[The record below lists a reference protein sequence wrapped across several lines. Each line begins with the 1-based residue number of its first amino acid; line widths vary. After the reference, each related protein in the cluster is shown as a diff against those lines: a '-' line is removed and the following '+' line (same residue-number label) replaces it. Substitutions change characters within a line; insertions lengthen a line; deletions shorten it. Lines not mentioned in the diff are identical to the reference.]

1 MPVHPHR
8 TPCRFIRT
16 ARHAGSVHSLKS
28 VRLLNLSHV
37 ETEIALPGTRRIREA
52 LAQASADMLGF
63 YEIQPRSRPFDQ
75 PVARVWDATGQKSFC
90 PARHFFTESCCVVA
104 GHSF

>member
-1 MPVHPHR
+1 MHAGGGDYRAVPVHPHR

-37 ETEIALPGTRRIREA
+37 ETEVALPGTRRIREP
-52 LAQASADMLGF
+52 LAQASPDLLGF
-63 YEIQPRSRPFDQ
+63 YVINPVVDYLTSQWLEYGTQPAKSRS
-75 PVARVWDATGQKSFC
+75 ARLAIL
-90 PARHFFTESCCVVA
+90 
-104 GHSF
+104 

>member
-37 ETEIALPGTRRIREA
+37 ETEVALPGTRRIREA
-52 LAQASADMLGF
+52 LAQASPDLLGF
-63 YEIQPRSRPFDQ
+63 YVINPVVDYLTSQWLEYGTQPAKSRS
-75 PVARVWDATGQKSFC
+75 ARLAIL
-90 PARHFFTESCCVVA
+90 
-104 GHSF
+104 